1 MVLIQKLDLFN
12 RVNIQV
18 MVSNEGMLSVTVLFN
33 LQPDG
38 HTSWSI
44 FKTQIHANHM

>member
-1 MVLIQKLDLFN
+1 MVLIQKLDYWY
-12 RVNIQV
+12 
-18 MVSNEGMLSVTVLFN
+18 SNEGMLSVTVLFN

-38 HTSWSI
+38 HTLWSI

>member
-12 RVNIQV
+12 RVNIQ
-18 MVSNEGMLSVTVLFN
+18 VTVLFN